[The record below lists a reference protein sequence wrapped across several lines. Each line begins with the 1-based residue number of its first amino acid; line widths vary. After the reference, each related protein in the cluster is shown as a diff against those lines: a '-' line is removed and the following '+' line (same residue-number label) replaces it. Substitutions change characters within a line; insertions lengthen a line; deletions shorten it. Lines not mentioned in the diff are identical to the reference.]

1 MATTSIKKAP
11 SPAQKKARALFAKR
25 AKAGEFVRSKRKTVA
40 KRAKVNPVLPLSFK
54 TPKQSMQIKAKYF
67 VYFLALDSSKGDDWI
82 FNAAF
87 VQNQAAKKY
96 AQTLSDDLQ
105 VQVQIELKD

>member
-1 MATTSIKKAP
+1 MATVPAKKSP
-11 SPAQKKARALFAKR
+11 SPAQKRARALFAKR
-25 AKAGEFVRSKRKTVA
+25 AKAGDFVRSKRKTAA
-40 KRAKVNPVLPLSFK
+40 KRVKANPVLPLSFK
-54 TPKQSMQIKAKYF
+54 TPKQSMRIEAKYF

-87 VQNQAAKKY
+87 VQGQAAKKY
-96 AQTLSDDLQ
+96 AQSLADDLR